1 MSEENRKTVQGMYDA
16 FGRGDIGTVLAALD
30 PGVEWWEAE
39 NFIYADNN
47 PYVGPDAVLQGVF
60 ARIGGEWEGFSVSP
74 KEVLDAGNTIVGHG
88 HYSGKFRNTGRDVRA
103 QFAHVFT
110 FRDGKIVKFQQ
121 YTDTAQF
128 REATT

>member
-16 FGRGDIGTVLAALD
+16 FGRGDIGAVLAALD
-30 PGVEWWEAE
+30 ADIEWWEAE

-74 KEVLDAGNTIVGHG
+74 KEVLDAGDTIVGHG

-103 QFAHVFT
+103 QFAHVFS

-128 REATT
+128 KAAVA